1 MKQSNI
7 VISAL
12 CAAAL
17 TALLA
22 ACSTTNTGTATTAA
36 AGSDSQMVAQ
46 LTAAG
51 FAPYTAK
58 TDAQRAHL
66 QSLPAGK
73 IVKVTWH
80 KKDMWVYPDVANN
93 QAYVGSSQ
101 DYQNFRKARLAQ
113 TQLDAEEDM
122 VYKGTTYGPNHKTV
136 EVYDGFVPMNALD

>member
-7 VISAL
+7 VISSL

-17 TALLA
+17 IALFP
-22 ACSTTNTGTATTAA
+22 ACSSTNTGTATTAA
-36 AGSDSQMVAQ
+36 GGTSDQMAAQ
-46 LTAAG
+46 LTSAG

-58 TDAQRAHL
+58 TDEQRAHI

-80 KKDMWVYPDVANN
+80 KKDMWVYPDATNN
-93 QAYVGSSQ
+93 QVYVGNGQ

-122 VYKGTTYGPNHKTV
+122 VYKGTTWGPNRKTV